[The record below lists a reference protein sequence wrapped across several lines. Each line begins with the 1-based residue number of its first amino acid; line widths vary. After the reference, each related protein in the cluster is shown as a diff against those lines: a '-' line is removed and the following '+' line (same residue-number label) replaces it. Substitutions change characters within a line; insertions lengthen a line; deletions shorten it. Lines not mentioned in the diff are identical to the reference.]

1 MYLSGEI
8 TMPTSSR
15 ILGIPIFLFLT
26 FFSLIAIGFAQ
37 SPGDI
42 GSAKEN
48 QEAIAT
54 LDRMSPEEIDVLDQ
68 KLAEALVLYYD
79 GKYASALPIFK
90 EIALE
95 VETMDI
101 LFWLGVSA
109 MKIGETQ
116 LAIEKFKK
124 MLVIDPNLHK
134 ARLEL
139 AAIYFKTGQY
149 NKAKQ
154 ELEFIRTA
162 SPSPETQKKIDRMLG
177 VIKKKRENYSWNLQ
191 LSQGIIWDKNINS
204 GPEQKDVPLVR
215 LSPLSEKLEDEGTT
229 TNISGNVLYDI
240 GERSSGMWNTAVY
253 FFNKAYFDYSEF
265 NYMSIDV
272 NTGPWW
278 VGKRDILKIPV
289 GYHYDRYGN
298 DELSYSFHIDPTF
311 EHHFCRSF
319 SLKGLYTF
327 ENTNY
332 YADRNSYLDSDRHQ
346 YELRPTFYL
355 SNRNHIISLMVGND
369 DRDAES
375 NIYSYEAPFLGASY
389 FARLF
394 QNTEFYLQYIWT
406 EREYDDVISVY
417 GNIVREDERNSILA
431 VLTQTYLKHWFASFS
446 YAYTDNDSNVNL
458 YSFDKEVYGIKL
470 GYRF

>member
-1 MYLSGEI
+1 
-8 TMPTSSR
+8 MPTTSR
-15 ILGIPIFLFLT
+15 ILRIPIFLFLV
-26 FFSLIAIGFAQ
+26 FFSFIAIGFAQ
-37 SPGDI
+37 PPGDI
-42 GSAKEN
+42 SSSKEN
-48 QEAIAT
+48 EEAIAR

-95 VETMDI
+95 VETMDV

-109 MKIGETQ
+109 MKVGENQ

-124 MLVIDPNLHK
+124 MLLIDPNLHK

-149 NKAKQ
+149 NKAEQ
-154 ELEFIRTA
+154 ELEFVRAA
-162 SPSPETQKKIDRMLG
+162 SPTPETQKKIDRMLG
-177 VIKKKRENYSWNLQ
+177 VIKKKGENYSWNLR
-191 LSQGIIWDKNINS
+191 LSQGIIWDSNINS
-204 GPEQKDVPLVR
+204 GPEVPRGSLV
-215 LSPLSEKLEDEGTT
+215 KIEDEGTT
-229 TNISGNVLYDI
+229 TNISGNVLYDV

-253 FFNKAYFDYSEF
+253 FFNKAYFGGDNPYFSNSEF

-289 GYHYDRYGN
+289 GYRYDRYGN
-298 DELSYSFHIDPTF
+298 DELSYAFHIDPTF
-311 EHHFCRSF
+311 EHHFSRSF
-319 SLKGLYTF
+319 SLKGLYTY

-332 YADRNSYLDSDRHQ
+332 YADRNSNLDSDRHQ
-346 YELRPTFYL
+346 YELRPTFYFG
-355 SNRNHIISLMVGND
+355 NRKHIISIIAGND
-369 DRDAES
+369 DRDAEK

-389 FARLF
+389 FVRPV
-394 QNTEFYLQYIWT
+394 QNTEFYLRYIWT
-406 EREYDDVISVY
+406 EREYDDVTPSVKSVY
-417 GNIVREDERNSILA
+417 GNIIREDERNSILA
-431 VLTQTYLKHWFASFS
+431 VLTQTYLKHWFVSFS
-446 YAYTDNDSNVNL
+446 YAYTDNDSNVPL
-458 YSFDKEVYGIKL
+458 YTFDKEVYGFKL